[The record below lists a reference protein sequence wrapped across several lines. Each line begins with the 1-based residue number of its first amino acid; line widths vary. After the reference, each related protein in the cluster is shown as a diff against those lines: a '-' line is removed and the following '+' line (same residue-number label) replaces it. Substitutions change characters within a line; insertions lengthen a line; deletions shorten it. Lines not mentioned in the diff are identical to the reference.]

1 MVRRAALTMALS
13 GLLAACGTF
22 EIGLETGTPPPAA
35 VAPSQPAADSF
46 SGLLTGAGPDPA
58 GLVYALVPRNQLVQV
73 DEDGNLIRLIDRAE
87 AVLAPEGRQALFVEG
102 ADVWLADLVTGERRN
117 LTRTPD
123 RLEAEPRWWPARP
136 GWIAFSSRPK
146 EQGPA
151 TAPAPSPAVMR
162 LDGTRYQVLT
172 EAEAQRGF
180 ALAPDGRLL
189 ASGAGPNAWLH
200 DLDTGQRRR
209 LDPHAFGYEP
219 PAAGAWSL
227 AWPAWSPDGTQLA
240 WTLTETGAAGSA
252 RVSGLVLD
260 LDAGTFRILHPYP
273 FTRADDQLPAL
284 LWSPDGRWL
293 VMPVH
298 SDSLGEGGLW
308 ALRVDGS
315 EERYLGN
322 LHGAHWSPDGRW
334 LAASYNTPDNQALT
348 YALQL
353 GQWDLTQMP
362 RPKDARLTGW
372 APAH

>member
-1 MVRRAALTMALS
+1 MVRRAALAVALS

-22 EIGLETGTPPPAA
+22 EIGLETGTPSPAA

-46 SGLLTGAGPDPA
+46 SEPLSGAGPDPA
-58 GLVYALVPRNQLVQV
+58 GLVYGLTPKNQLVQV
-73 DEDGNLIRLIDRAE
+73 DEDGNLVRLIDRAE
-87 AVLAPEGRQALFVEG
+87 AVIAPDGRQALFVEA
-102 ADVWLADLVTGERRN
+102 ADVWLADLITGERRN
-117 LTRTPD
+117 LTRTPE
-123 RLEAEPRWWPARP
+123 RREAEPRWWPARP
-136 GWIAFSSRPK
+136 GWIAFSSRPN
-146 EQGPA
+146 EQGSA
-151 TAPAPSPAVMR
+151 AALAASPTVMR
-162 LDGTRYQVLT
+162 LDGTRYQVLA

-180 ALAPDGRLL
+180 ALAPDGRTL
-189 ASGAGPNAWLH
+189 ASSTGPHTWLH

-209 LDPHAFGYEP
+209 LDPREFGYQP

-240 WTLTETGAAGSA
+240 WTLTEAGADGGT

-260 LDAGTFRILHPYP
+260 LDAGTARGLHPYLLAGALDRLSP
-273 FTRADDQLPAL
+273 L

-298 SDSLGEGGLW
+298 SDSFGEGGLW

-322 LHGAHWSPDGRW
+322 LYGAHWSPDGRW